1 MGRHAAM
8 KSAPPV
14 EPLAPIADTTRG
26 VCLDQREQC
35 TTSPTST
42 ATESTDAGWTD
53 IDDVHRDRADTLAK
67 QERALPPSPHAHQAV
82 EVAIGLWVRTPRQA
96 PAADRDA
103 VTALATVLQLDADDR
118 GHLDVEKAL
127 IPREIERVLA
137 MNPRGWSPVSIPTYR
152 AYLTAAGRVVHPAM
166 FPPLRCRSL
175 LEVRQLSVSPGA
187 VKGATFRIASRE
199 DQVNA
204 YSCAQRDGANA
215 RRAYVMLDLVTG
227 AGLRAS
233 ELRRLRYGDI
243 TEQHLPAGVVVA
255 VVAATSPR
263 GRDRRVPIVDEGK
276 ALRLLKSR
284 DGQRPDAYVLA
295 PDGVHVERNA
305 VNRLSERFVE
315 RGYPPIDFEAMR
327 NRWVVDMAGRVPAA
341 ILTALADISRDDL
354 HRLIC
359 AFEVVD
365 DLEVLS
371 TYLRAVQS

>member
-14 EPLAPIADTTRG
+14 EQPVPISDATWG
-26 VCLDQREQC
+26 VGTDRREQC
-35 TTSPTST
+35 TTSPAHTV
-42 ATESTDAGWTD
+42 EPPDAGWAD
-53 IDDVHRDRADTLAK
+53 IDDVHRDRADTLAA
-67 QERALPPSPHAHQAV
+67 QERALPPSPYAEQAV
-82 EVAIGLWVRTPRQA
+82 AVAIGLWVRTPAQA

-118 GHLDVEKAL
+118 GHLDPEKAL
-127 IPREIERVLA
+127 MPREIERMLA
-137 MNPRGWSPVSIPTYR
+137 MNPRGWAPVSIPTYR
-152 AYLTAAGRVVHPAM
+152 AYLTAAGRVVHPVM

-175 LEVRQLSVSPGA
+175 LEIRQLSVSAGA

-204 YSCAQRDGANA
+204 YSCAQRDGTFA
-215 RRAYVMLDLVTG
+215 RRALVMLDLVTG
-227 AGLRAS
+227 AGLRAA

-243 TEQHLPAGVVVA
+243 TEQHLPGGVVVA
-255 VVAATSPR
+255 VVAVTVPS
-263 GRDRRVPIVDEGK
+263 GRERRVPIVDEGK
-276 ALRLLKSR
+276 ALRLMRSR
-284 DGQRPDAYVLA
+284 DGQRADAFVLA

-315 RGYPPIDFEAMR
+315 RGYPPIDFEALR
-327 NRWVVDMAGRVPAA
+327 NRWVVDIASRVPAA

-354 HRLIC
+354 QRLMR

-371 TYLRAVQS
+371 GYLRAVQP